1 MFKDDYLRNSNYHN
15 EFDAIEEASFD
26 YPSERL
32 IYQLTKMKCV
42 MENTNS
48 YENYC
53 YVLDVFNKIITGVRN
68 HKSRYRRD
76 ATELEI
82 ILHLIS
88 FLFREMNYLIMHFD
102 VP

>member
-1 MFKDDYLRNSNYHN
+1 MFKDDYFRNSNYHN

-42 MENTNS
+42 I
-48 YENYC
+48 
-53 YVLDVFNKIITGVRN
+53 DVFNKIITGVRN